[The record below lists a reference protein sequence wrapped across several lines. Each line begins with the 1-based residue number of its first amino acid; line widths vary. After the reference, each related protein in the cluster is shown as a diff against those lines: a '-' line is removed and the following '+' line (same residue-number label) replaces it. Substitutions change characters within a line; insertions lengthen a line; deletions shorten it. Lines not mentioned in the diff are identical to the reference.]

1 MSGFK
6 FQVCSIFLVLLAA
19 IFSGLALHSVALGR
33 TVADLGLFTEPLAQ
47 KSPSSEEIKMTC
59 RYPVLSSY
67 AGSYFSYSIDLE
79 YVGGKEPRVFDLKA
93 EVPQGFTYSIYP
105 GYETTEIAAI
115 RIDPGRGYPETI
127 KVTVRPYVWL
137 TPEPGEYTVKVYA
150 SSGDIKN
157 SLELKAIVTAKYDM
171 KVEPSTGRYNTE
183 ATAGDDNYFSII
195 VANTGT
201 APLEKITFGSSITG
215 SPQGWSIT
223 FNPDKIDTLA
233 VGDKRE
239 VQVNIKPARKTI
251 AGDYMVSIS
260 ADTEAKN
267 AFANASI
274 RVTVLVPM
282 VWGWVGVGII
292 VLVIAGLAVLF
303 VRLGRR

>member
-1 MSGFK
+1 MKGLKLLVS
-6 FQVCSIFLVLLAA
+6 LVLTAFATAGSL
-19 IFSGLALHSVALGR
+19 LVVHSVALAKP
-33 TVADLGLFTEPLAQ
+33 VENVLSAAELPAQ
-47 KSPSSEEIKMTC
+47 RSPTGEEIKMNC

-105 GYETTEIAAI
+105 GYESTEIAAI
-115 RIDPGRGYPETI
+115 RIDPNKGYPETI

-137 TPEPGEYTVKVYA
+137 TPEPGEYTVKVFA
-150 SSGDIKN
+150 SSGEVKN
-157 SLELKAIVTAKYDM
+157 SIELKAIVTAKYDM
-171 KVEPSTGRYNTE
+171 AVEPSTGRFNTE
-183 ATAGDDNYFSII
+183 ATAGQDNYFKII
-195 VANTGT
+195 VKNTGT

-215 SPQGWSIT
+215 SPSGWSIT
-223 FNPDKIDTLA
+223 FTPDKIDTLG

-251 AGDYMVSIS
+251 AGDYMVTIS

-267 AFANASI
+267 AFASASI
-274 RVTVLVPM
+274 RVTVLVPTI
-282 VWGWVGVGII
+282 WGWVGVGII

-303 VRLGRR
+303 MRLGRR